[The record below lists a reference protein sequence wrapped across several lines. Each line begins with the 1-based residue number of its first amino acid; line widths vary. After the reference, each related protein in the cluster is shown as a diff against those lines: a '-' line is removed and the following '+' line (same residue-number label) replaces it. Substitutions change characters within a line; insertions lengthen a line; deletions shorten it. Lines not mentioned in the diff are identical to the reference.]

1 MKKHILH
8 LLPLL
13 VFFNSCSQPIE
24 VSEKSSQV
32 ILNAF
37 QSAINA
43 RDFSIVEPL
52 LAPNYQYMT
61 MTGTMAKEVLRQV
74 VTQYPKIDSISVI
87 STLKKGNETTL
98 SVIIYNVNESSNRKI
113 SLDKDNNIL
122 RADIAEISMQRHGSA
137 TKDEQ
142 PETNSIRGKDKLV
155 YTFRLSEIEF
165 IVVEASINGITGNF
179 IVDSGYGGYLMLN
192 DQFQT
197 YASSPSEQLPIGV
210 GGEVS
215 GAGTTKIKQFE
226 WGDLIL
232 TEVEAS
238 TANLAHLGKDVER
251 FAGLIG
257 YEVLKNQI
265 VEIDYDTRQLVLWN
279 SSESF
284 NAKYPNSNVSSVP
297 FQMVAHLPVIESTF
311 GPQKLRFG
319 LDCGAQGNQLLTR
332 LEKSMTPHLS
342 NKRIEEL
349 GGADNNYKKVTKGQ
363 LKGIT
368 ILDRKYDM
376 DFVFGDL
383 FGGHHEVT
391 MMDGLLGFPFLSSQ
405 KTAINFIDNKL
416 HFLD

>member
-1 MKKHILH
+1 MKKIIIA
-8 LLPLL
+8 LLPVLI
-13 VFFNSCSQPIE
+13 FFHACSQSTP
-24 VSEKSSQV
+24 VSRSTDDVLQALQLAVNSKDFSVINPFLATNYQYQEMSGNLAKNVLSQV
-32 ILNAF
+32 IA
-37 QSAINA
+37 
-43 RDFSIVEPL
+43 
-52 LAPNYQYMT
+52 
-61 MTGTMAKEVLRQV
+61 
-74 VTQYPKIDSISVI
+74 QYPKIDSISVI

-98 SVIIYNVNESSNRKI
+98 SVIIYNVNESSNKKI
-113 SLDKDNNIL
+113 ILDKDNNIL
-122 RADIAEISMQRHGSA
+122 RADIAKISLQGHGPS
-137 TKDEQ
+137 TKDVQ
-142 PETNSIRGKDKLV
+142 PGTNSTKGKDKLE
-155 YTFRLSEIEF
+155 YTFRLSEIDL

-192 DQFQT
+192 AQFQT
-197 YASSPSEQLPIGV
+197 YASTPSEQQPIGV

-215 GAGTTKIKQFE
+215 GAGNTKIKKFE
-226 WGDLIL
+226 WGDLTL

-238 TANLAHLGKDVER
+238 TANIAHLGRDVER

-257 YEVLKNQI
+257 YGVLKNQI
-265 VEIDYDTRQLVLWN
+265 VEIDYDARQLVLWN

-284 NAKYPNSNVSSVP
+284 NAKYTNSNVSSVP
-297 FQMVAHLPVIESTF
+297 FQMVAHLPVIESTL
-311 GPQKLRFG
+311 GAQKLRFG
-319 LDCGAQGNQLLTR
+319 LDCGAQGNMLLSKF
-332 LEKSMTPHLS
+332 EESMTPHLS

-383 FGGHHEVT
+383 FGGHHKVT
-391 MMDGLLGFPFLSSQ
+391 MMDGLLGYPLLSSQ